1 MIAAVATACLVFAII
16 YHGLNKSKILE
27 QFKYPNKKIVAQTN
41 ENEQPDLKG
50 SSPAPQEKIK
60 TGPPSAK
67 PSEYS
72 SRGKIDPFESLFR
85 KKPAVARAKK
95 IRKRRIPST
104 PLEKLDLSQ
113 LKLVGIIVSPNG
125 NKALVEDS
133 TGKGYTL
140 FNGTNVGINAG
151 KVVEIRKDR
160 IIIEEQIENATG
172 NLTIQ
177 KRELLLNK

>member
-41 ENEQPDLKG
+41 EKRQPDFKDA
-50 SSPAPQEKIK
+50 SPAPQEKIK

-85 KKPAVARAKK
+85 EKPVVALPKKKGS
-95 IRKRRIPST
+95 KRSPRT

-113 LKLVGIIVSPNG
+113 LKLVGIILSSDG

-140 FNGTNVGINAG
+140 FKGTYIGINSG
-151 KVVEIRKDR
+151 KVVEIRKDK
-160 IIIEEQIENATG
+160 IIIEEQAEDAMG
-172 NLTIQ
+172 YLTIQ
-177 KRELLLNK
+177 RKELVLNK